1 MIYEE
6 RIEEIDLQRYW
17 LVLKRRWR
25 PAAAVFALTVL
36 AAFGAAASQTPMWVA
51 TARLLLR
58 NAQTSELTGVAQEL
72 GDLNSLRL
80 TSDPLATQAEII
92 FSLPILE
99 ATISALSLR
108 DAEGELVTPDD
119 LAEGLVVEPLDE
131 TDLIAISY
139 YSGSAELSA
148 AVVNQIMASYVEANV
163 NAQRSE
169 VIAAREFLEE
179 ELPRAQQ
186 EANSLSKAL
195 KLFNEGNGIVSL
207 PEEAGAAVNAIAAID
222 EQINQIQINLAEA
235 DSHTSQLS
243 SQLGMSSR
251 EARGLATLTET
262 PAVQSALAQLQDTRS
277 ELGTALT
284 RYTPRHPSVR
294 SLQRQEQAAIDVL
307 QSRVAEVVG
316 PQASAGLLGMSN
328 IDRNLADQLVQ
339 AELNR
344 ASSYDQLATLVA
356 TRDAYR
362 RQGEEFPSLRQTQ
375 AELVQR
381 RDAAEATLESLRL
394 RLQEVSLAEKQIVG
408 SARVVERAVPPKSAT
423 VEGKVKYLLAGAVVG
438 AFLGIA
444 TAFFLDLIDRSLK
457 TVKDGEKIFG
467 YVLLGVIPQFE
478 LSKEPMLE
486 AMAEEGGLPSPRI
499 VTQTSAYP
507 LLSGAYQ
514 MLQANLRFI
523 SSDKKLKA
531 LVMTSSVAGEGK
543 SEVCAN
549 LAAAVAQTNR
559 RVLLVDAD
567 MRSPNQHHLWNLI
580 NLVGLSHVLVGEG
593 SLQKALQPVTAN
605 LTVLTAG
612 VVPPN
617 PMALL
622 DSERMATLIK
632 LFREEFDY
640 VIFDTPSLSGT
651 ADAAVLGNLAD
662 GVLMVMRPRHV
673 PYDRAL
679 AAKTL
684 LARSGAPVLGMI
696 ANGVDSKN
704 DFGEYAYDARELT
717 DMASRT
723 ALGAEDKIEQAY
735 SPKFVTGSKTTSKF
749 PLGRR

>member
-25 PAAAVFALTVL
+25 PAVAVFALTVL
-36 AAFGAAASQTPMWVA
+36 AAFGAAATQKPLWVA

-58 NAQTSELTGVAQEL
+58 NAQTSELTGVAKEL
-72 GDLNSLRL
+72 GDLNSLKL

-99 ATISALSLR
+99 STIGALNLR
-108 DAEGELVTPDD
+108 DAEGELITPEN
-119 LAEGLVVEPLDE
+119 LAEDLTVEPLGE

-139 YSGSAELSA
+139 RSGNAELSA
-148 AVVNQIMASYVEANV
+148 AVVNQIMSSYVEANV

-186 EANSLSKAL
+186 EADSLSEAL
-195 KLFNEGNGIVSL
+195 RLFNEGNGIVSL
-207 PEEAGAAVNAIAAID
+207 PEEAGAAVGAIANID
-222 EQINQIQINLAEA
+222 QQISQIQINLVEA
-235 DSHTSQLS
+235 DSRMSQLS

-277 ELGTALT
+277 ELATALT
-284 RYTPRHPSVR
+284 RYTPRHPTVR
-294 SLQRQEQAAIDVL
+294 SLQRQEQAAIGVL

-316 PQASAGLLGMSN
+316 PQASAGLLGMSD

-339 AELNR
+339 AELSR
-344 ASSYDQLATLVA
+344 ASSYNQLATLVA

-362 RQGEEFPSLRQTQ
+362 QQGEEFPRLRQTET
-375 AELVQR
+375 ELVQR
-381 RDAAEATLESLRL
+381 RNTAETALESLRL

-408 SARVVERAVPPKSAT
+408 SARVIERAVPPQEAT
-423 VEGKVKYLLAGAVVG
+423 VEGKIKYLLAGAVVG
-438 AFLGIA
+438 TFLGIA

-478 LSKEPMLE
+478 LSKAPLLE
-486 AMAEEGGLPSPRI
+486 AMAEEDGLPSRRI
-499 VTQTSAYP
+499 VTRTSAYP

-580 NLVGLSHVLVGEG
+580 NSVGLSHVLVGEG

-622 DSERMATLIK
+622 DSERMASLIE

-640 VIFDTPSLSGT
+640 IIFDTPSLSGT

-696 ANGVDSKN
+696 ANGVNSKN
-704 DFGEYAYDARELT
+704 DFGEYSYDARELT
-717 DMASRT
+717 EMASRT
-723 ALGAEDKIEQAY
+723 ATGAQDQIEREY
-735 SPKFVTGSKTTSKF
+735 SEGL
-749 PLGRR
+749 PLARKQPHNFL

>member
-25 PAAAVFALTVL
+25 PAVAVFALTVL
-36 AAFGAAASQTPMWVA
+36 AAFGAAATQKPLWVA

-58 NAQTSELTGVAQEL
+58 NAQTSELTGVAKEL
-72 GDLNSLRL
+72 GDLNSLKL

-99 ATISALSLR
+99 ATIGALNLR
-108 DAEGELVTPDD
+108 DAEGELITPEN
-119 LAEGLVVEPLDE
+119 LAEDLTVEPLGE

-139 YSGSAELSA
+139 RSGNAELSA
-148 AVVNQIMASYVEANV
+148 AVVNQIMSSYVEANI

-186 EANSLSKAL
+186 EADSLSEAL
-195 KLFNEGNGIVSL
+195 RLFNEGNGIVSL
-207 PEEAGAAVNAIAAID
+207 PEEAGAAVNAIADID
-222 EQINQIQINLAEA
+222 QQISQIQINLVEA
-235 DSHTSQLS
+235 DSRMSQLS

-277 ELGTALT
+277 ELATALT
-284 RYTPRHPSVR
+284 RYTPRHPTVR
-294 SLQRQEQAAIDVL
+294 SLQRQEQAAIGVL

-316 PQASAGLLGMSN
+316 TQASAGLLGMSD

-344 ASSYDQLATLVA
+344 ASSYNQLATLVA

-362 RQGEEFPSLRQTQ
+362 QQGEEYPRLRQTET
-375 AELVQR
+375 ELVQR
-381 RDAAEATLESLRL
+381 RNTAETALESLRL

-408 SARVVERAVPPKSAT
+408 SARVIEQAVPPQSAT

-478 LSKEPMLE
+478 LSKAPLLE
-486 AMAEEGGLPSPRI
+486 AMAEEDGLPSRRI
-499 VTQTSAYP
+499 VTRTSAYP

-580 NLVGLSHVLVGEG
+580 NSVGLSHVLVGEG

-622 DSERMATLIK
+622 DSERMASLIE

-640 VIFDTPSLSGT
+640 IIFDTPSLSGT

-704 DFGEYAYDARELT
+704 DFGEYSYDARELT
-717 DMASRT
+717 EMASRT
-723 ALGAEDKIEQAY
+723 ASGAQDQIEKEY
-735 SPKFVTGSKTTSKF
+735 SEGL
-749 PLGRR
+749 PLAQKQPHNFL

>member
-1 MIYEE
+1 MVYEE

-25 PAAAVFALTVL
+25 PAAVVFALTVL
-36 AAFGAAASQTPMWVA
+36 AAFGAATAQKPLWVA
-51 TARLLLR
+51 TAKLLLR
-58 NAQTSELTGVAQEL
+58 NDQTSELTGVAKEL
-72 GDLNSLRL
+72 GDLNSLKL

-99 ATISALSLR
+99 ATIAALNLR
-108 DAEGELVTPDD
+108 DAGGEAITPSELAGD
-119 LAEGLVVEPLDE
+119 LTVEPLGD

-139 YSGSAELSA
+139 RSGNADLSA
-148 AVVNQIMASYVEANV
+148 AVVNQIMSSYVEANI

-186 EANSLSKAL
+186 EANSLSEAL
-195 KLFNEGNGIVSL
+195 RLFNEGNGIVSL
-207 PEEAGAAVNAIAAID
+207 PEEAGAAVSAIAAID
-222 EQINQIQINLAEA
+222 EKISQVQINLVEA
-235 DSHTSQLS
+235 DSRTSQLS
-243 SQLGMSSR
+243 SQLGMSST

-262 PAVQSALAQLQDTRS
+262 PAVQSSLAQLQDTRS
-277 ELGTALT
+277 ELAAALT
-284 RYTPRHPSVR
+284 RYTPRHPTVR
-294 SLQRQEQAAIDVL
+294 SLQRQEQAAISVL
-307 QSRVAEVVG
+307 QNRVAEVVG
-316 PQASAGLLGMSN
+316 PQASVGLLGMSQ

-339 AELNR
+339 SELNR
-344 ASSYDQLATLVA
+344 ASSYNQLATLVA

-362 RQGEEFPSLRQTQ
+362 QQGEEFPRLRQTQ
-375 AELVQR
+375 TELVQR
-381 RDAAEATLESLRL
+381 RDTAEAALENLRL

-408 SARVVERAVPPKSAT
+408 SARVVERAVPPQMAT
-423 VEGKVKYLLAGAVVG
+423 AEEKTKYLLAGAVVG

-467 YVLLGVIPQFE
+467 YVLLGVIPRFE
-478 LSKEPMLE
+478 LGREPMLE
-486 AMAEEGGLPSPRI
+486 ATSEEDGLPSRRI
-499 VTQTSAYP
+499 VTLSGNYP

-523 SSDKKLKA
+523 SSDQRLKV
-531 LVMTSSVAGEGK
+531 LVMTSSVAGEGR

-567 MRSPNQHHLWNLI
+567 MRSPTQHHLWNLI
-580 NLVGLSHVLVGEG
+580 NSIGLSHVLVGEG

-622 DSERMATLIK
+622 DSERMASLIERFK
-632 LFREEFDY
+632 EEFDY
-640 VIFDTPSLSGT
+640 IIFDTPSLSGS

-662 GVLMVMRPRHV
+662 GVLMIMRPRHV

-679 AAKTL
+679 AAKNL
-684 LARSGAPVLGMI
+684 LARSGARVLGMI

-704 DFGEYAYDARELT
+704 DFGEYAYDARELADT
-717 DMASRT
+717 ASRT
-723 ALGAEDKIEQAY
+723 ALAAKDRTEREHSDSLQAAT
-735 SPKFVTGSKTTSKF
+735 SSKQPRNF
-749 PLGRR
+749 L